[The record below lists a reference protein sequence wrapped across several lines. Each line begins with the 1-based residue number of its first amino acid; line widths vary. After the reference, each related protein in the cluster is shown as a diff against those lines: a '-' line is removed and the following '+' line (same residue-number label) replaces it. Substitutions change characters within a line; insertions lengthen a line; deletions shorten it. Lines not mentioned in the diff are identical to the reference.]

1 MVQFLRVMSSNIEPL
16 QTPITAMAAPGD
28 AAQEKV
34 LLFLRLTFKQALT
47 KVLKV
52 ARCLKDLPLRL
63 QTHKL
68 TTRREI
74 FKDLT
79 DLLETQELGE
89 KVRFFEIAI

>member
-1 MVQFLRVMSSNIEPL
+1 MVQFLRVMSSNTEPL

-34 LLFLRLTFKQALT
+34 RLTFKQALT

-89 KVRFFEIAI
+89 KVRFFEIAT

>member
-1 MVQFLRVMSSNIEPL
+1 MF
-16 QTPITAMAAPGD
+16 
-28 AAQEKV
+28 
-34 LLFLRLTFKQALT
+34 
-47 KVLKV
+47 KV

-68 TTRREI
+68 NMRREI

-89 KVRFFEIAI
+89 KVATGNEELVF